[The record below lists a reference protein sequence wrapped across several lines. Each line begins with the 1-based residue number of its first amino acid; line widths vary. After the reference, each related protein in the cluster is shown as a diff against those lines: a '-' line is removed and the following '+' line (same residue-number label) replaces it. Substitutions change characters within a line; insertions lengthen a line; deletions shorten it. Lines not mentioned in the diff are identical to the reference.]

1 MPINVGII
9 GYGFSTKNY
18 HIPFISSIPE
28 YNITAILQRA
38 APPENTPSRT
48 VTPEPN
54 SHCTIDHPGI
64 RHHRTPEP
72 FFADKDIDLVVV
84 ATHIDTH
91 AFFAEGALRAGKHV
105 IVDKPFARTTQEAD
119 ALVTLAKEKSLTLT
133 CYQNRRWDGDFL
145 TLTHLHKANALGKI
159 AEAEFHYDWDH
170 PPWLDHLDE
179 KKFTAGYG
187 HMFTLGA
194 HTIDQALT
202 LFGRPASVT
211 AFLRCQRGMQEQNQS
226 QSQNGNDVDV
236 DLERES
242 DAEDSYTIILQY
254 SGDQENL
261 LVTIKSCIITP
272 MRRQLKMFVRG
283 TEGSYVKYQTHPT
296 CPQETQIFTGA
307 SPLSPTFGNEPP
319 DAAGELTTYDLYDAK
334 IQSFDEESGLLTGAY
349 PSIRGRWM
357 GFWENI
363 VGVLK
368 GEEELKVQMGTV
380 RDGIRVIELARVS
393 SGTGASVEW
402 SD

>member
-1 MPINVGII
+1 MPFNVGII

-28 YNITAILQRA
+28 YNIIAILQRA
-38 APPENTPSRT
+38 ATPENTSSRT
-48 VTPEPN
+48 ATPEPN

-64 RHHRTPEP
+64 RHYRTPDP
-72 FFADKDIDLVVV
+72 FFADKNIDLVVV
-84 ATHIDTH
+84 ATHLDTH

-119 ALVTLAKEKSLTLT
+119 ALITLAKEKGLILT

-145 TLTHLHKANALGKI
+145 TLIHLHKTNALGKL
-159 AEAEFHYDWDH
+159 AEAEFHYDWDN
-170 PPWLDHLDE
+170 PPWLDQLVE

-211 AFLRCQRGMQEQNQS
+211 AFLRNQRRMLNQNENQNQS
-226 QSQNGNDVDV
+226 
-236 DLERES
+236 ES

-254 SGDQENL
+254 SGDQRNL

-272 MRRQLKMFVRG
+272 LRRQLKMSVRG
-283 TEGSYVKYQTHPT
+283 TEGSYVKHQTHPT
-296 CPQETQIFTGA
+296 CPQETQLFTG
-307 SPLSPTFGNEPP
+307 LSPTSATFGTDSP
-319 DAAGELTTYDLYDAK
+319 DLAGELTTYNLFDGK
-334 IQSFDEESGLLTGAY
+334 TQTFDEESGLFTGFY

-363 VGVLK
+363 LGVLK
-368 GEEELKVQMGTV
+368 AEEELAVKMETV
-380 RDGIRVIELARVS
+380 RDGIRVVELAKMS
-393 SGTGASVEW
+393 SGSGVSVVW